1 MGINLPYHGTF
12 GACFARRFGFTLA
25 YDVLKNHGAFRV
37 IEVVAPEGT
46 VVNVRYPGPVSINT
60 TSAGAIVKYLSRLG
74 VDETSLRARDGKRKA
89 MALNAGG
96 GAPPDTRA

>member
-12 GACFARRFGFTLA
+12 GACFAAVLFTLA

-46 VVNVRYPGPVSINT
+46 VVNVRYP
-60 TSAGAIVKYLSRLG
+60 
-74 VDETSLRARDGKRKA
+74 
-89 MALNAGG
+89 
-96 GAPPDTRA
+96 APCR